1 MKLTTTWGF
10 VSKPRLW
17 AVWLPCGSL
26 PAAGPGAPWGSYPGG
41 GGRFNDDLQQLWKE
55 MERKKEF
62 CNQKFLDSQQDD
74 STDKAGCRG
83 PQLGTPFPLFP
94 SGTWQAT
101 GGRGDPATLAN
112 KSATRTRHS
121 LRNESQLYLYVHIIK
136 TSRKPT
142 TYVSSQYTF
151 Q

>member
-1 MKLTTTWGF
+1 MGF
-10 VSKPRLW
+10 CLKAPPVGCLAPLRKPARCR
-17 AVWLPCGSL
+17 PRGSVGL
-26 PAAGPGAPWGSYPGG
+26 LPWGGR